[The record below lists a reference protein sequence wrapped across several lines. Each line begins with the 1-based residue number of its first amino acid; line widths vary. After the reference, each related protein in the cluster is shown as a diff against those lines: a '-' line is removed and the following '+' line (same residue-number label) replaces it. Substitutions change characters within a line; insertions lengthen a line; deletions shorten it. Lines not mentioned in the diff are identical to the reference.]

1 MKLKS
6 LYISALC
13 LMAVSVGF
21 TACNEDDDQVVLPT
35 IDPVDSTAVAYILH
49 EGNMGDNNASLGRL
63 VLSNQVYQGN
73 WYLAKNGEQL
83 GDLAYDMKA
92 YEGSLYIVVGGSK
105 YIAKLDKEGRKLNSY
120 QFTSEQGEPRSM
132 VIADGKIYVTSYS
145 GQVHCL
151 DAASLAYEQ
160 SVQVAEQGVRL
171 EGLAER
177 DGKLYVAVA
186 YKVIPA
192 TEPDAW
198 DTYVYEKEVAVV
210 DANTML
216 EDTVLTVGSNPSA
229 MTAFDND
236 VYLYSIGDYGME
248 GPVIQRI
255 RTDYSVDTVAV
266 ANKMAVVGDKLFLVN
281 AEVTYDPVTLAAT
294 TTNTFMTYDPA
305 TETLDGSFIDESAP
319 AELTSATIY
328 LLAGDPVTGEI
339 YIGTTDYVNTGTIY
353 RFSAD
358 GQYVGQFDSE
368 GLNPSKM
375 VFF

>member
-1 MKLKS
+1 MTLRS
-6 LYISALC
+6 LYFSALC
-13 LMAVSVGF
+13 LMVVGVGF
-21 TACNEDDDQVVLPT
+21 TACSEDDDQVVFPT

-73 WYLAKNGEQL
+73 WYLAQNGEKL

-92 YEGSLYIVVGGSK
+92 YDGSLYIVVGGSK
-105 YIAKLDKEGRKLNSY
+105 YIVKIDREGRKFY

-132 VIADGKIYVTSYS
+132 VIADGKIYVASYS

-160 SVQVAEQGVRL
+160 SVQVAEKGIRL
-171 EGLAER
+171 EGIAER

-192 TEPDAW
+192 TEPGAW
-198 DTYVYEKEVAVV
+198 DTYVYQKEVAVV
-210 DANTML
+210 DANTMTK
-216 EDTVLTVGSNPSA
+216 DTVLTVGSNPSVMA
-229 MTAFDND
+229 TLDSD
-236 VYLYSIGDYGME
+236 VYLYSIGDYYME

-255 RTDYSVDTVAV
+255 RSDYSVDTVAV

-281 AEVTYDPVTLAAT
+281 AEVTYDPVTWVAT
-294 TTNTFMTYDPA
+294 TVNTFMAYDPT
-305 TETLDGSFIDESAP
+305 TEALEGSFIGREAP
-319 AELTSATIY
+319 AELASATIY

-375 VFF
+375 VFVN